1 LVIEQRQTI
10 LNMYNS
16 GIVPEVI
23 ALQMDKSKEEI
34 IQIIDKTKAE
44 EEEKKKN
51 KKNKRNKVGLSLS
64 SSEAEVKKDSNIP
77 LITKVYF
84 DKTVNIDYAI
94 KNAQSRMWKALTVKS
109 DFNIS
114 MEETQNALNN
124 YAESKAT
131 FVILHIDLVDS
142 TKLSMTLPVNRLVTI
157 IQAFSQEMSV
167 ILAAYGGYVLK
178 YIGDAVLAFFVVD
191 SPNNLYLR
199 CINALECACSMIKVV
214 RQGINPILNQYDY
227 PELSVRIGI
236 DVGEN
241 AVVQF
246 GWDTYTSHGKVIMKR
261 PHFDILGYTISIAT
275 KMTTFAK
282 PDQIVIGQL
291 VYDVLEDKQST
302 FRLMQ
307 INPQIWDYFSNNTG
321 GIYHLYSSLNES
333 EYKEYTDSNLK
344 DR

>member
-1 LVIEQRQTI
+1 LVIEQIQTI

-34 IQIIDKTKAE
+34 LQIIKKTKAE
-44 EEEKKKN
+44 EEEKN
-51 KKNKRNKVGLSLS
+51 KKNKVDLSLS
-64 SSEAEVKKDSNIP
+64 SKGEVRKDSSIP

-84 DKTVNIDYAI
+84 DKAVNIDHAI
-94 KNAQSRMWKALTVKS
+94 KHAQSRMWKALTVKS
-109 DFNIS
+109 DFDIS

-142 TKLSMTLPVNRLVTI
+142 TKLSMTLPVNRLITI

-167 ILAAYGGYVLK
+167 ILSVYGGYVLK
-178 YIGDAVLAFFVVD
+178 YIGDAVLAFFIVD

-199 CINALECACSMIKVV
+199 CINAMECACSMIKVV
-214 RQGINPILNQYDY
+214 SQGINPILNQYDY
-227 PELSVRIGI
+227 PELRVRIGI

-246 GWDTYTSHGKVIMKR
+246 GWDTHTLDGKVVMKS

-275 KMTTFAK
+275 KMTVFAK

-291 VYDVLEDKQST
+291 VYDVLEEDKQST
-302 FRLMQ
+302 FRPLP

-321 GIYHLYSSLNES
+321 GIYQLYGSINES
-333 EYKEYTDSNLK
+333 ESKYKEYIDNNLK
-344 DR
+344 HG

>member
-1 LVIEQRQTI
+1 
-10 LNMYNS
+10 MYNS
-16 GIVPEVI
+16 GIIPEVI

-34 IQIIDKTKAE
+34 LQIIEKTKTE
-44 EEEKKKN
+44 EEEKN
-51 KKNKRNKVGLSLS
+51 KNKVGLSLS
-64 SSEAEVKKDSNIP
+64 SSKVELRNDSSIP
-77 LITKVYF
+77 LISKVYI
-84 DKTVNIDYAI
+84 DETVNIDYAI
-94 KNAQSRMWKALTVKS
+94 KHAQSRMWKALTVKS
-109 DFNIS
+109 EFNIS
-114 MEETQNALNN
+114 MEETQNVLNN

-167 ILAAYGGYVLK
+167 IVAAYGGYVLK
-178 YIGDAVLAFFVVD
+178 YIGDAVLAFFIVD

-199 CINALECACSMIKVV
+199 CINALECACSMIKIV

-227 PELSVRIGI
+227 PELKVRIGI

-246 GWDTYTSHGKVIMKR
+246 GLDTHTLDGKVITKS

-275 KMTTFAK
+275 KMTALAQ

-291 VYDVLEDKQST
+291 IYDVLEEDKQST
-302 FRLMQ
+302 FRLLP
-307 INPQIWDYFSNNTG
+307 INRQIWDYFSNNTG
-321 GIYHLYSSLNES
+321 GIYNLYSSLNES
-333 EYKEYTDSNLK
+333 EYKV
-344 DR
+344 

>member
-1 LVIEQRQTI
+1 MAIEQRQTI

-16 GIVPEVI
+16 GIIPEVI

-34 IQIIDKTKAE
+34 LQIIEKTKTE
-44 EEEKKKN
+44 EEEKN
-51 KKNKRNKVGLSLS
+51 KNKVGPSLSLS
-64 SSEAEVKKDSNIP
+64 KVKLRKDSSIP
-77 LITKVYF
+77 LISKVYI
-84 DKTVNIDYAI
+84 DKTVNIDHAI
-94 KNAQSRMWKALTVKS
+94 KHAQSRMWKALTVKS
-109 DFNIS
+109 DFDIS

-157 IQAFSQEMSV
+157 IQAFSQEMSIIV
-167 ILAAYGGYVLK
+167 AAYGGYVLK
-178 YIGDAVLAFFVVD
+178 YIGDAVLAFFIVD
-191 SPNNLYLR
+191 SPNNMYLR

-227 PELSVRIGI
+227 PELKVRIGI

-246 GWDTYTSHGKVIMKR
+246 GWDTHTLDGKVITKS

-275 KMTTFAK
+275 KMTTLAK

-291 VYDVLEDKQST
+291 VYDILEEDKQST
-302 FRLMQ
+302 FRLLP
-307 INPQIWDYFSNNTG
+307 INREIWDYFSNNTG
-321 GIYHLYSSLNES
+321 SIYNLYSSLNES
-333 EYKEYTDSNLK
+333 EYKV
-344 DR
+344 

>member
-1 LVIEQRQTI
+1 LAIEQRQTI

-16 GIVPEVI
+16 GIIPEVI

-34 IQIIDKTKAE
+34 LQIIEKTKTD
-44 EEEKKKN
+44 EEKKN
-51 KKNKRNKVGLSLS
+51 KNKVGLSLS
-64 SSEAEVKKDSNIP
+64 SSKVELRKDSSIP
-77 LITKVYF
+77 LISKVYI
-84 DKTVNIDYAI
+84 DKTVNIDHAI
-94 KNAQSRMWKALTVKS
+94 KHAQSRMWKALTVKS

-167 ILAAYGGYVLK
+167 IVATYGGYVLK
-178 YIGDAVLAFFVVD
+178 YIGDAVLAFFIVD

-227 PELSVRIGI
+227 PELKVRIGI

-246 GWDTYTSHGKVIMKR
+246 GWDTHTLDGKVITKS

-275 KMTTFAK
+275 KMTVFAK

-291 VYDVLEDKQST
+291 VYDILEEDKQST
-302 FRLMQ
+302 FRLLP
-307 INPQIWDYFSNNTG
+307 INREIWDYFSNNTG
-321 GIYHLYSSLNES
+321 GIYNLYSSLNES
-333 EYKEYTDSNLK
+333 EYKV
-344 DR
+344 

>member
-1 LVIEQRQTI
+1 
-10 LNMYNS
+10 MYNS
-16 GIVPEVI
+16 GIIPEVI

-34 IQIIDKTKAE
+34 LQIIEKTKTE
-44 EEEKKKN
+44 EEEKN
-51 KKNKRNKVGLSLS
+51 KNKVGPSLSLS
-64 SSEAEVKKDSNIP
+64 KVKLRKDSSIP
-77 LITKVYF
+77 LISKVYI
-84 DKTVNIDYAI
+84 DKTVNIDHAI
-94 KNAQSRMWKALTVKS
+94 KHAQSRMWKALTVKS
-109 DFNIS
+109 DFDIS

-157 IQAFSQEMSV
+157 IQAFSQEMSIIV
-167 ILAAYGGYVLK
+167 AAYGGYVLK
-178 YIGDAVLAFFVVD
+178 YIGDAVLAFFIVD
-191 SPNNLYLR
+191 SPNNMYLR

-227 PELSVRIGI
+227 PELKVRIGI

-246 GWDTYTSHGKVIMKR
+246 GWDTHTLDGKVITKS

-275 KMTTFAK
+275 KMTTLAK

-291 VYDVLEDKQST
+291 VYDILEEDKQST
-302 FRLMQ
+302 FRLLP
-307 INPQIWDYFSNNTG
+307 INREIWDYFSNNTG
-321 GIYHLYSSLNES
+321 SIYNLYSSLNES
-333 EYKEYTDSNLK
+333 EYKV
-344 DR
+344 

>member
-1 LVIEQRQTI
+1 LAIEQRQTI

-34 IQIIDKTKAE
+34 LQIIEKTKTE
-44 EEEKKKN
+44 EEEKN
-51 KKNKRNKVGLSLS
+51 KNKVGLSLS
-64 SSEAEVKKDSNIP
+64 SSEVKLRKDSSIP
-77 LITKVYF
+77 LISKVYI
-84 DKTVNIDYAI
+84 DKNVNIDHSI
-94 KNAQSRMWKALTVKS
+94 KHAQSRMWKALTVKS

-142 TKLSMTLPVNRLVTI
+142 TKLSMTLPVNRLITI
-157 IQAFSQEMSV
+157 IQAFSQEMSIIV
-167 ILAAYGGYVLK
+167 AAYGGYVLK
-178 YIGDAVLAFFVVD
+178 YIGDAVLAFFIVD

-227 PELSVRIGI
+227 PELKVRIGI

-246 GWDTYTSHGKVIMKR
+246 GWDTHTSDGKVITKR

-275 KMTTFAK
+275 KMTVFAK

-291 VYDVLEDKQST
+291 IYDVLEEDKQST
-302 FRLMQ
+302 FRLLL
-307 INPQIWDYFSNNTG
+307 INRQIWDYFSNNTG
-321 GIYHLYSSLNES
+321 GIYNLYSSLNES
-333 EYKEYTDSNLK
+333 EYKV
-344 DR
+344 

>member
-1 LVIEQRQTI
+1 MAIEQRQTI

-16 GIVPEVI
+16 GIIPEVI

-34 IQIIDKTKAE
+34 LQIIEKTKTE
-44 EEEKKKN
+44 EEEKN
-51 KKNKRNKVGLSLS
+51 KNKVGLSLS
-64 SSEAEVKKDSNIP
+64 SSKVELRKDSSIP
-77 LITKVYF
+77 LISKVYI
-84 DKTVNIDYAI
+84 DKTVNIDHAI
-94 KNAQSRMWKALTVKS
+94 KHAQSRMWKALTVKS

-167 ILAAYGGYVLK
+167 IVATYGGYVLK
-178 YIGDAVLAFFVVD
+178 YIGDAVLAFFIVD

-227 PELSVRIGI
+227 PELKVRIGI

-246 GWDTYTSHGKVIMKR
+246 GWDTHTLDGKVITKS

-275 KMTTFAK
+275 KMTVFAK

-291 VYDVLEDKQST
+291 VYDILEEDKQST
-302 FRLMQ
+302 FRLLP
-307 INPQIWDYFSNNTG
+307 INREIWDYFSNNTG
-321 GIYHLYSSLNES
+321 GIYNLYSSLNES
-333 EYKEYTDSNLK
+333 EYKV
-344 DR
+344 

>member
-1 LVIEQRQTI
+1 LAIEQRQTI

-16 GIVPEVI
+16 GIIPEVI

-34 IQIIDKTKAE
+34 LQIIEKTKTE
-44 EEEKKKN
+44 EEEKN
-51 KKNKRNKVGLSLS
+51 KNKVGPSLSLS
-64 SSEAEVKKDSNIP
+64 KVE
-77 LITKVYF
+77 LRKVYI
-84 DKTVNIDYAI
+84 DKTVNIDHAI
-94 KNAQSRMWKALTVKS
+94 KHAQSRMWKALTVKS
-109 DFNIS
+109 DFDIS

-157 IQAFSQEMSV
+157 IQAFSQEMSIIV
-167 ILAAYGGYVLK
+167 AAYGGYVLK
-178 YIGDAVLAFFVVD
+178 YIGDAVLAFFIVD
-191 SPNNLYLR
+191 SPNNMYLR

-227 PELSVRIGI
+227 PELKVRIGI

-246 GWDTYTSHGKVIMKR
+246 GWDTHTLDGKVITKS

-275 KMTTFAK
+275 KMTTLAK

-291 VYDVLEDKQST
+291 VYDILEEDKQST
-302 FRLMQ
+302 FRLLP
-307 INPQIWDYFSNNTG
+307 INREIWDYFSNNTG
-321 GIYHLYSSLNES
+321 SIYNLYSSLNES
-333 EYKEYTDSNLK
+333 EYKV
-344 DR
+344 

>member
-1 LVIEQRQTI
+1 LAIEQRQTI

-16 GIVPEVI
+16 GIIPEVI

-34 IQIIDKTKAE
+34 LQIIEKTKTE
-44 EEEKKKN
+44 EEEKN
-51 KKNKRNKVGLSLS
+51 KNKVGLSLS
-64 SSEAEVKKDSNIP
+64 SSKVELRKDSSIP
-77 LITKVYF
+77 LISKVYI
-84 DKTVNIDYAI
+84 DKTVNIDHAI
-94 KNAQSRMWKALTVKS
+94 KHAQSRMWKALTVKS

-167 ILAAYGGYVLK
+167 IVATYGGYVLK
-178 YIGDAVLAFFVVD
+178 YIGDAVLAFFIVD

-227 PELSVRIGI
+227 PELKVRIGI

-246 GWDTYTSHGKVIMKR
+246 GWDTHTLDGKVITKR

-275 KMTTFAK
+275 KMTVFAK

-291 VYDVLEDKQST
+291 VYDILEEDKQST
-302 FRLMQ
+302 FRLVP
-307 INPQIWDYFSNNTG
+307 INREIWDYFSNNTG
-321 GIYHLYSSLNES
+321 GIYNLYSSLNES
-333 EYKEYTDSNLK
+333 EYKV
-344 DR
+344 

>member
-1 LVIEQRQTI
+1 MAIEQRQTI

-16 GIVPEVI
+16 GIIPEVI

-34 IQIIDKTKAE
+34 LQIIEKTKTE
-44 EEEKKKN
+44 EEEKN
-51 KKNKRNKVGLSLS
+51 KNKVGLSLS
-64 SSEAEVKKDSNIP
+64 SSKVELRKDSSIP
-77 LITKVYF
+77 LISKVYI
-84 DKTVNIDYAI
+84 DKTVNIDHAI
-94 KNAQSRMWKALTVKS
+94 KHAQSRMWKALTVKS

-167 ILAAYGGYVLK
+167 IVATYGGYVLK
-178 YIGDAVLAFFVVD
+178 YIGDAVLAFFIVD

-227 PELSVRIGI
+227 PELKVRIGI

-246 GWDTYTSHGKVIMKR
+246 GWDTHTLDGKMITKS

-275 KMTTFAK
+275 KMTVFAK

-291 VYDVLEDKQST
+291 VYDILEEDKQST
-302 FRLMQ
+302 FRLLP
-307 INPQIWDYFSNNTG
+307 INREIWDYFSNNTG
-321 GIYHLYSSLNES
+321 GIYNLYSSLNES
-333 EYKEYTDSNLK
+333 EYKV
-344 DR
+344 